1 MVVRVTAF
9 ESIHDAN
16 RASEVGVDVV
26 NDLAEDEG
34 NDEAVNSD
42 SIHLN
47 NLNAIMLLDN
57 NSHYPKNS
65 FEY

>member
-26 NDLAEDEG
+26 EDEG